1 MSKVNR
7 KGRRDASILK
17 ANRKERRD
25 ASMSKVNRKG
35 GGGMH
40 PCQR

>member
-1 MSKVNR
+1 MHV
-7 KGRRDASILK
+7 KGEWEGR
-17 ANRKERRD
+17 RRD

-40 PCQR
+40 ACQR